1 MKGSHVF
8 TRLGHW
14 SYRRRTMILVGS
26 ALVIIVTAIVGLSVF
41 PRLGS
46 EGFNDPA
53 SDSEQV
59 AQILEEQFDSPES
72 NMVIALIGS
81 ESDGPDSVDSD
92 ESTRTGTE
100 LAEAVASVPGVL
112 RATSYWGTGAENL
125 RSADGRGGLI
135 LVTFDPSAAASSR
148 QIADAVERTVGEQS
162 LGSTEVYIG
171 GGAAI
176 AKAIN
181 TRISADLARAEAIAI
196 PVTFVLLLFVFGG
209 IIAAGMPLLVGI
221 GSIVGSLFV
230 LFLITYVTDIS
241 VFSINVV
248 TGLGLGLGID
258 YSLLV
263 VSRFREELATV
274 TSTGEPRSVEDAVIR
289 TVASAGRTVVF
300 SGLTVAVTLAAMFFF
315 PQYFLQSF
323 AYAGIAAVMFAVLG
337 AIITLPA
344 ALGVLGPRVNA
355 LRVRRG
361 IGRSNEGTRWATLA
375 AAIMRRPWPVALG
388 SGLLLLVLAWPA
400 LNVQFSQVD
409 ERALPR
415 TDPSVIATEVFK
427 SDFPK
432 LGGVPIEITMP
443 RPTDNQS
450 LADYAAALSKVATI
464 TRVVSSSGVFTDGA
478 LVSQTPPGVVT
489 SAEATELVTVFSTE
503 RARSPEGERV
513 IADMRAV
520 AAPAGTQ
527 VGGLAAEYT
536 DSQQGIARMLPWALA
551 WVLVSV
557 LLLLFLFTGSILLP
571 IKAVILNVMSL
582 AAAIGVLVWVFQEG
596 HLTWLVGDFVNT
608 GSLDT
613 STIIVTAIV
622 AFGLSMDYEVFLLSR
637 IKEEYDRTGDNTAAV
652 AIGLQRSAGII
663 TAAAL
668 LLAVVFATFLT
679 CSVTSIKMIGL
690 GVTVAILLDATVVRV
705 LLVPAFMRIAGRAN
719 WWAPAPL
726 RRIHSRFG
734 ISDH

>member
-1 MKGSHVF
+1 VF
-8 TRLGHW
+8 NRLGHW
-14 SYRRRTMILVGS
+14 TYRYRRLTLTGS
-26 ALVIIVTAIVGLSVF
+26 ALVIIVSAIVGFSVF

-53 SDSEQV
+53 SDSAQV
-59 AQILEEQFDSPES
+59 AVILEQQFDSPES
-72 NMVIALIGS
+72 NMVIALL
-81 ESDGPDSVDSD
+81 GPDSVDSD
-92 ESTRTGTE
+92 SSVRTASALE
-100 LAEAVASVPGVL
+100 EAVASVPGVL
-112 RATSYWGTGAENL
+112 RTMSYWGTKSADL
-125 RSADGRGGLI
+125 RSADGLGGLV
-135 LVTFDPSAAASSR
+135 LVTFDPSAASSER
-148 QIADAVERTVGEQS
+148 QITDDVQATVEKQDLATTS
-162 LGSTEVYIG
+162 VYIG

-181 TRISADLARAEAIAI
+181 TRISEDLARAEAIAI
-196 PVTFVLLLFVFGG
+196 PVTFVLLLIVFGG
-209 IIAAGMPLLVGI
+209 LVAAGMPLLVGV

-230 LFLITYVTDIS
+230 LFLVTYVTDIS

-263 VSRFREELATV
+263 VSRFREELA
-274 TSTGEPRSVEDAVIR
+274 SGGRSVEDALAR

-300 SGLTVAVTLAAMFFF
+300 SGLTVAVTLAAMLFF
-315 PQYFLQSF
+315 PQYFLKSF
-323 AYAGIAAVMFAVLG
+323 AYAGIAAVAFAVLG

-344 ALGVLGPRVNA
+344 ALGLLGPRVNA
-355 LRVRRG
+355 LRIRRG
-361 IGRSNEGTRWATLA
+361 VGRSQEGTRWATLA
-375 AAIMRRPWPVALG
+375 SAIMRRPWPVAIG
-388 SGLLLLVLAWPA
+388 SVALLLVLAWPA
-400 LNVQFSQVD
+400 LSVQFSQVD

-415 TDPSVIATEVFK
+415 TDPSVIATDVLRN
-427 SDFPK
+427 DFPG
-432 LGGVPIEITMP
+432 LGGVPIEITLP
-443 RPTDNQS
+443 RPSAESS
-450 LADYAAALSKVATI
+450 LADYSATLSKVPTV
-464 TRVVSSSGVFTDGA
+464 TRVVSSSGVFSGGA
-478 LVSQTPPGVVT
+478 LVSQVPPGIVT
-489 SAEATELVTVFSTE
+489 ASADTERMTVFSTE
-503 RARSPEGERV
+503 RSRSPEGERV
-513 IADMRAV
+513 IAGIRAV
-520 AAPAGTQ
+520 AAPAGTM

-536 DSQQGIARMLPWALA
+536 DSQQGIARMLPWALG
-551 WVLVSV
+551 WVIVSV
-557 LLLLFLFTGSILLP
+557 LILLFLFTGSILLP
-571 IKAVILNVMSL
+571 IKAVILNVLSL

-637 IKEEYDRTGDNTAAV
+637 IKEEYDRTGDNAAAV

-726 RRIHSRFG
+726 RRVHERFG